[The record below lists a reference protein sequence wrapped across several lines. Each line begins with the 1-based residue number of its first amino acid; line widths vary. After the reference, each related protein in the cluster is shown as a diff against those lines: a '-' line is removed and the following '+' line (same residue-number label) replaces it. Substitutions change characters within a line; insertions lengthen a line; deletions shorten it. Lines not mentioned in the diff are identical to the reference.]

1 MDPIFWIPIGIILLI
16 AIVMVGYSYWRG
28 EKGKLDVERR
38 AELDGREADATR
50 DTRPARGDEQTP

>member
-1 MDPIFWIPIGIILLI
+1 MDPIFWIPSGLILLI
-16 AIVMVGYSYWRG
+16 AIALAGYSYWRG

-50 DTRPARGDEQTP
+50 DTRPARRDE